1 MQRSPIALVADELRN
16 LWVTALP
23 LCVMALAA
31 CLATGLAACQQLPPL
46 GERTPSTALSPAE
59 ARSTRLGTAVA
70 AELATH
76 PDFTGIDPLSNP
88 LEAFASRVALVRSA
102 QRTLDVQYYIWRNDL
117 TGTLLLEEL
126 REAADRG
133 VRVRLLL
140 DDNGIPS
147 SLDPTLAALNGHP
160 NVEVRLFNPFATRKP
175 KSIGFLTEFSRLNRR
190 MHNKSITADGVAT
203 ILGGRNIGDEY
214 FGATDG
220 VVFADLDVLA
230 IGPAATDVA
239 HDFDRYWASASS
251 FPASQI
257 LPYVAP
263 DALATLDRAALAA
276 RNDPGAAEYIEAL
289 RKTTDV
295 RRLLDGTLPL
305 EWAKTQLVSDDPA
318 KALGTAPPET
328 LILSQL
334 HEIVGDPHRELD
346 LVSPYFVPGEVG
358 TQYFTQLAATGV
370 TVRVLTNSLEATDVA
385 AVHSGYARRRVAL
398 LEGGVELFELRRA
411 AGASTDAGKGPFG
424 SSGSSLHAK
433 TFAVDAERV
442 FVGSVNFDPRSA
454 KLNTELGLVI
464 ESPTLASQIEHAFW
478 TRVPELA
485 YEAHLDGNGK
495 LYWTRLADGT
505 AVRYDTEPNTK
516 WNQRLGV
523 WFFSILPIEWLL

>member
-1 MQRSPIALVADELRN
+1 MQRSPIAPAANGLRRLCVA
-16 LWVTALP
+16 ALP

-31 CLATGLAACQQLPPL
+31 CQQLPPP
-46 GERTPSTALSPAE
+46 GVRTESTALSPAE
-59 ARSTRLGTAVA
+59 ARTTPLGVAVT

-76 PDFTGIDPLSNP
+76 PDFTGIDPLSDP
-88 LEAFASRVALVRSA
+88 LEAFATRVALVRSA

-147 SLDPTLAALNGHP
+147 SLDTTLAALNTHP
-160 NVEVRLFNPFATRKP
+160 NFEVRLFNPFVTRKP
-175 KSIGFLTEFSRLNRR
+175 KAIGFLTDFSRLNRR
-190 MHNKSITADGVAT
+190 MHNKSLTADGVAT

-251 FPASQI
+251 WPVTDI
-257 LPYVAP
+257 LPSESP
-263 DALATLDRAALAA
+263 SGMATLDRAALAA
-276 RNDPGAAEYIEAL
+276 RQDPDAASYIQSL

-295 RRLLDGTLPL
+295 RRLLDGTLQL
-305 EWAKTQLVSDDPA
+305 EWAKTRLVSDDPA
-318 KALGTAPPET
+318 KALGTAPEHT

-334 HEIVGDPHRELD
+334 HEILGDPHRELD
-346 LVSPYFVPGEVG
+346 LVSPYFVPGETG
-358 TQYFTQLAATGV
+358 TQYFTRLAAQGV
-370 TVRVLTNSLEATDVA
+370 TVRVLTNSLEATDVS
-385 AVHSGYARRRVAL
+385 AVHSGYARRRKAL

-411 AGASTDAGKGPFG
+411 AGANKETGKGPFG

-464 ESPTLASQIEHAFW
+464 ESPVLASQIESAFW
-478 TRVPELA
+478 TRVPQLA
-485 YEAHLDGNGK
+485 WQAHLDADGK
-495 LYWTRLADGT
+495 LYWTRLSEGT
-505 AVRYDTEPNTK
+505 LVRYDTEPNTT
-516 WNQRLGV
+516 WNERLGV

>member
-1 MQRSPIALVADELRN
+1 MQRSLIAVAANGLPELSAMMLR
-16 LWVTALP
+16 
-23 LCVMALAA
+23 LCAVALAT
-31 CLATGLAACQQLPPL
+31 CLAACQELPPL
-46 GERTPSTALSPAE
+46 GERTQTTALTAE
-59 ARSTRLGTAVA
+59 QARSTQLGAAVA

-76 PDFTGIDPLSNP
+76 PDFTGVDPLQNP
-88 LEAFASRVALVRSA
+88 LDAFASRVALVRAA
-102 QRTLDVQYYIWRNDL
+102 QRTLDVQYYIWRDDL

-147 SLDPTLAALNGHP
+147 SLDPTLAALNVHP
-160 NVEVRLFNPFATRKP
+160 NIEVRLFNPFVTRRP
-175 KSIGFLTEFSRLNRR
+175 KYIGFVTDFSRLNRR
-190 MHNKSITADGVAT
+190 MHNKSLTADGVAT
-203 ILGGRNIGDEY
+203 ILGGRNVGDEY
-214 FGATDG
+214 YGATDG

-251 FPASQI
+251 YPASQI
-257 LPYVAP
+257 LPYTAP

-276 RNDPGAAEYIEAL
+276 RTDPAAAEYIESL

-318 KALGTAPPET
+318 KALGTAPKDT

-346 LVSPYFVPGEVG
+346 LVSPYFVPGKVG
-358 TQYFTQLAATGV
+358 TEYFTQLAAQGV
-370 TVRVLTNSLEATDVA
+370 TVRVLTNSLEATDVS

-411 AGASTDAGKGPFG
+411 AGTGKYSGKAAGSGPFG

-454 KLNTELGLVI
+454 NLNTELGLVI
-464 ESPTLASQIEHAFW
+464 DSPVLATQIEKAFW
-478 TRVPELA
+478 TRVPQLA
-485 YEAHLDGNGK
+485 YQAHLDENGK
-495 LYWTRLADGT
+495 LYWTRLDGET
-505 AVRYDTEPNTK
+505 VVRYDTEPNTA
-516 WNQRLGV
+516 WNQRLTV